1 MTFGRRE
8 FDTEMLAF
16 GLHQL
21 QAVKLNASLLLA
33 NVSLKNS
40 QLKRYGFNGA
50 SDGFESGVAGS
61 EILMVNDSI
70 VRDDDVTMVKDNV
83 SNDSD

>member
-1 MTFGRRE
+1 MTFGRRD

-21 QAVKLNASLLLA
+21 QAVKLNASFLLA
-33 NVSLKNS
+33 NVGFENS

-50 SDGFESGVAGS
+50 RDGFGSGEAVGDGW
-61 EILMVNDSI
+61 L
-70 VRDDDVTMVKDNV
+70 
-83 SNDSD
+83 